1 MLFAFSSFV
10 ASTID
15 ECVAPREYSILDV
28 PGKNYTLKYVSVLTR
43 HGARSPLDPFLERQ
57 QRGIWRCDSEDAQA
71 AHMESNPVVKPRR
84 VKTILDNRFAEYPPN
99 CKLGDLIIDGMI

>member
-71 AHMESNPVVKPRR
+71 AHMDQIQSLNQEELKQFS
-84 VKTILDNRFAEYPPN
+84 
-99 CKLGDLIIDGMI
+99 IIDLQNTHQIANLAI